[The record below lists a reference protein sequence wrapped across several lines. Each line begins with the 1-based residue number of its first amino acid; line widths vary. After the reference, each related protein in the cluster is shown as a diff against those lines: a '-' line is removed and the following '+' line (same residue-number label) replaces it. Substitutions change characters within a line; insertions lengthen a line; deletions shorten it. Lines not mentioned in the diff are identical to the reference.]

1 MALDADYL
9 IDRKRLKRGLA
20 LWRTL
25 AIIALVAVVGTTV
38 GRFAGFEGFGESG
51 YIARLNVK
59 GIIVDDDRR
68 RAALQRVRDDNRAR
82 ALIVHIDSP
91 GGTVVGGEA
100 LYAAVRAVAAKKPVI
115 TVMGQVAASAG
126 YVVALAGDHI
136 LAREGTITG
145 SIGVILQ
152 ATEVTGLLEKIG
164 ISTEAI
170 KSGPLKASPS
180 PLERMT
186 PNARKVTQSLVDD
199 IHRMF
204 VDMFAERRALDRDR
218 AVALADGRVYT
229 GRKAVANKLIDGIGG
244 ETEAVAWLENQK
256 KISHGLPVRDVKVR
270 REMDELLGYLESL
283 GRKTVFSERLTLDGL
298 ISVWHPQLR

>member
-1 MALDADYL
+1 MALEADRYF
-9 IDRKRLKRGLA
+9 DRRRLKRRLSF
-20 LWRTL
+20 WRVVGVVAVAT
-25 AIIALVAVVGTTV
+25 AIIIAF
-38 GRFAGFEGFGESG
+38 GRFGASNRSSA
-51 YIARLNVK
+51 IATLDVTSV
-59 GIIVDDDRR
+59 IFDDSERSE
-68 RAALQRVRDDNRAR
+68 ALRNLADNEDIK
-82 ALIVHIDSP
+82 ALIIRINSP

-126 YVVALAGDHI
+126 YMVALAGDHI

>member
-126 YVVALAGDHI
+126 YMVALAGDHI